1 MRSKTASP
9 WYVRHISLGGEQTN
23 VIKTQRLTLR
33 PLRMSD
39 ARDFH
44 DYGKDPEVA
53 RYVLWDPHTSL
64 RQTRS
69 ILRGLMLDSRI
80 DNLHTKAIVIN
91 QDQSMV
97 GTIGLVNQDTQNQCA
112 EVGFSLARAQWGQ
125 GLMTEALRA
134 YIRYL
139 FEATT
144 INRLEAVHDALNP
157 ASGSVMVKAG
167 MRREGLHRGRIFYK
181 GRYASVVLY
190 AILRKDL
197 EEASSKR

>member
-1 MRSKTASP
+1 MRGKTANP
-9 WYVRHISLGGEQTN
+9 WYVKHLAVGRKQSN
-23 VIKTQRLTLR
+23 VILTRRLTLR
-33 PLRMSD
+33 PLRMQD
-39 ARDFH
+39 ARDFYA
-44 DYGKDPEVA
+44 YGKDPEVA

-112 EVGFSLARAQWGQ
+112 EVGFSLARPQWGQ
-125 GLMTEALRA
+125 GLMTEALTA
-134 YIRYL
+134 YIRYI
-139 FEATT
+139 FEATA
-144 INRLEAVHDALNP
+144 INRLDAVHDSLNP
-157 ASGSVMVKAG
+157 ASGSVMLKAG
-167 MRREGLHRGRIFYK
+167 MRREGLHRGRIYYK
-181 GRYASVVLY
+181 GRYATVVLY